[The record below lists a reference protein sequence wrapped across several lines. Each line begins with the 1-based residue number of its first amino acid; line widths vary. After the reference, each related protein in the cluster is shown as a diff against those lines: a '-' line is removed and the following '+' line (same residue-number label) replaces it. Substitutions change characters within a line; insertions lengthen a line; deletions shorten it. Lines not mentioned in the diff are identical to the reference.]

1 MAAKPR
7 STPPAPA
14 PAAEQRARRQGLAD
28 AARTGELLTVDQ
40 LAFLTGRSVLQVQRL
55 RNGARI
61 AGAIGFRAWRQGDGW
76 RLSAVDGIRQ
86 PGQPLG

>member
-1 MAAKPR
+1 M
-7 STPPAPA
+7 
-14 PAAEQRARRQGLAD
+14 
-28 AARTGELLTVDQ
+28 
-40 LAFLTGRSVLQVQRL
+40 GRSVLQVQRL